1 MHEARWS
8 PCCNSLSRILRR
20 LKGKRRGTR
29 GLELRK
35 LIQVDNC
42 RFKKWENNLAPF
54 PTCSDFLARS
64 WPPSD
69 SRFNPQS
76 AQAKFLSLMV
86 WNARIP
92 QLEPPINQH
101 LSMSISWQCIQT
113 VSSVSKH
120 SPIWMGCIISSSD
133 EFRSM
138 TRELSGHGGRSHRSW
153 PDISEKLRSL
163 DLKSNRQTAKLS
175 MTHRAF
181 ALMVAYGSNSN
192 LFGGY
197 WGSF

>member
-29 GLELRK
+29 GVELRK
-35 LIQVDNC
+35 LIQVVNC

-54 PTCSDFLARS
+54 PTCYDFLAQS

-92 QLEPPINQH
+92 VRTGSYLRE
-101 LSMSISWQCIQT
+101 
-113 VSSVSKH
+113 SVSPQVQATNPNH
-120 SPIWMGCIISSSD
+120 PSTNLWAWESPGNAFRLYLSILLYGWVAYILIWWVSFHDKGTLRLWWPKPSKL
-133 EFRSM
+133 
-138 TRELSGHGGRSHRSW
+138 TRH
-153 PDISEKLRSL
+153 LRKVTKFGSQ
-163 DLKSNRQTAKLS
+163 KQPSNR
-175 MTHRAF
+175 
-181 ALMVAYGSNSN
+181 
-192 LFGGY
+192 
-197 WGSF
+197 